1 MKKRVVILSLLL
13 IIALIGL
20 IISAYYIY
28 FFMNKCST
36 QECFYSSLTQCKR
49 TLYISENTDSDME
62 YKILGKE
69 GNSCNVYVQL
79 LQLKKGAVELT
90 ILENK
95 DMICSLPFGVLQE
108 PEKNLKNCHGRLKEE
123 IQNIIIQRMH
133 SQIVENLGKISEETT
148 QVI

>member
-1 MKKRVVILSLLL
+1 
-13 IIALIGL
+13 
-20 IISAYYIY
+20 
-28 FFMNKCST
+28 
-36 QECFYSSLTQCKR
+36 
-49 TLYISENTDSDME
+49 ME